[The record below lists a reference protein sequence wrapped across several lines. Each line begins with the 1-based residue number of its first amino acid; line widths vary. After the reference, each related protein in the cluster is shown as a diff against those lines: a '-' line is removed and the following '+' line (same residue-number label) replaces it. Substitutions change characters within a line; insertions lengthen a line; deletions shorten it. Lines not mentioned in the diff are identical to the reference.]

1 MAAQQTAKFTVEKSA
16 NPVPA
21 AERAAMLANPGFGK
35 YLTDHM
41 VTIRYSAEKG
51 WHDAKIG
58 PRENLSLNPSTM
70 VLHYAGEIFEGMKTY
85 RHPDGGAALFR
96 PEANAR
102 RFNNSAARLAM
113 AQIPEDL
120 FIDSVREL
128 ARIDADWI
136 PSEGDGSL
144 YMRPFMIG
152 TEVAIGNHPSDSFLY
167 VVIASPVGSYFKG
180 GVSGVSVWV
189 SENYSRAAPGG
200 TGAAKCG
207 GNYAAAL
214 AAQAE
219 AAREGCEQVVFLDAV
234 EKRWIEELAGM
245 NVFFVFEDGSLQ
257 TPPLTGTI
265 LPGVTRDSLIQL
277 ARDKGMTVREAP
289 YGIDEWRR
297 DLASGKLVEVFAC
310 GTAAVVAPI
319 SQIKGQGFDLKIGDG
334 GMGPVTAELRKSLTD
349 IQFGRAEDLHG
360 WIDRIA

>member
-1 MAAQQTAKFTVEKSA
+1 MVAQQTAEFTVEKSA
-16 NPVPA
+16 NPVPE

-96 PEANAR
+96 PDANAR

-120 FIDSVREL
+120 FINSVREL
-128 ARIDADWI
+128 ARIDSAWI

-167 VVIASPVGSYFKG
+167 AVIASPVGSYFKG

-189 SENYSRAAPGG
+189 SEDYTRAAPGG

-214 AAQAE
+214 AAQAD
-219 AAREGCEQVVFLDAV
+219 AAKQGCEQVVFLDAV
-234 EKRWIEELAGM
+234 ERRWVEELAGM
-245 NVFFVFEDGSLQ
+245 NIFFVFEDGSLQ

-289 YGIDEWRR
+289 YAIDEWRR

-310 GTAAVVAPI
+310 GTAAVVAPV
-319 SQIKGQGFDLKIGDG
+319 SQIKGQGFDLTIGDG

-349 IQFGRAEDLHG
+349 IQFGRAEDPHG

>member
-1 MAAQQTAKFTVEKSA
+1 MDKQQTEFTVEQATSPVSA
-16 NPVPA
+16 QDR
-21 AERAAMLANPGFGK
+21 EAMLANPGFGK

-41 VTIRYSAEKG
+41 VTISYSAEKG

-58 PRENLSLNPSTM
+58 PRHDLQMNPSTM

-85 RHPDGGAALFR
+85 RHPDGGAGLFR

-120 FIDSVREL
+120 FVNSVREL
-128 ARIDADWI
+128 ARIDRDWI
-136 PSEGDGSL
+136 PSEGEGSL

-152 TEVAIGNHPSDSFLY
+152 TEVAIGNHPSDAFLY
-167 VVIASPVGSYFKG
+167 AVIASPVGSYFKG

-189 SENYSRAAPGG
+189 SEEYTRAAPGG

-219 AAREGCEQVVFLDAV
+219 AAKHGCEQVVFLDAV
-234 EKRWIEELAGM
+234 ERRWIEELAGM
-245 NVFFVFEDGSLQ
+245 NVFFVFDDGTIQ

-265 LPGVTRDSLIQL
+265 LPGITRDSLIRL
-277 ARDKGMTVREAP
+277 ARDKGMTVREEP
-289 YGIDEWRR
+289 YGIDQWRA
-297 DLASGKLVEVFAC
+297 DIESGRLVEVFAC

-319 SQIKGQGFDLKIGDG
+319 SQLKGKDFDLTIGDG
-334 GMGPVTAELRKSLTD
+334 GMGPVTADLRKTLTD
-349 IQFGRAEDLHG
+349 IQFGRSNDPHG
-360 WIDRIA
+360 WVDRLF